1 MTKVFLLPKQL
12 LLQADLE
19 TRIEDNLPLII
30 VERRFYIDY
39 VRLTV
44 DRSKCIFC
52 DVCMKVCPKN
62 AVRMVRRRDGS
73 LTLSIT
79 DDCSLCGACE
89 PLCPSGAI
97 VFTVNGKRVNPIVS
111 SRGFPLPL
119 PKVSVDRSKCREDC
133 FECYK
138 ACPRGALTI
147 DIKHNIKV
155 DESKC
160 LRCPWCEDAC
170 PEHAIRVNPLFE
182 GSIIVDESKCEEECE
197 ACVEICPTK
206 ALIKSNGKIRVDK
219 RYCIFCNACTHLDV
233 CRNHAITVVRRRVF
247 HGEGFS
253 AVWTNALKN
262 LLGERLISRELD
274 AGSHRKLSKLV
285 EEAKL

>member
-1 MTKVFLLPKQL
+1 MSI
-12 LLQADLE
+12 
-19 TRIEDNLPLII
+19 RIEESLPLIV
-30 VERRFYIDY
+30 VERRFYTDY

-62 AVRMVRRRDGS
+62 AVRIVRRRDGS
-73 LTLSIT
+73 LTLSISS
-79 DDCSLCGACE
+79 DCSLCGACE

-97 VFTVNGKRVNPIVS
+97 VFTVNGKRVNPIVLS
-111 SRGFPLPL
+111 KGFPLPP
-119 PKVSVDRSKCREDC
+119 PKVSVDQSRCKEGC

-138 ACPRGALTI
+138 ACPRSALTI
-147 DIKHNIKV
+147 DSEHNIKI
-155 DESKC
+155 DEDKC

-182 GSIIVDESKCEEECE
+182 GLIKIDEDKCEENCE

-206 ALIKSNGKIRVDK
+206 ALAKRDGKIIVDQ
-219 RYCIFCNACTHLDV
+219 RHCVFCNACVHLDV
-233 CRNHAITVVRRRVF
+233 CRNRAITVMRRRVF

-262 LLGERLISRELD
+262 ILGEKPVVKELEAESRRRL
-274 AGSHRKLSKLV
+274 KKLV

>member
-1 MTKVFLLPKQL
+1 MTI
-12 LLQADLE
+12 
-19 TRIEDNLPLII
+19 RIKEELPLIV
-30 VERRFYIDY
+30 VERRFYTDY
-39 VRLTV
+39 VRLTI
-44 DRSKCIFC
+44 DRSRCIFC

-62 AVRMVRRRDGS
+62 AVRVVRKGDGS
-73 LTLSIT
+73 LILSVG

-97 VFTVNGKRVNPIVS
+97 SITVNGKRVNPIVS
-111 SRGFPLPL
+111 SKGFPLPL
-119 PKVSVDRSKCREDC
+119 PKISIDQSKCRGDC

-138 ACPRGALTI
+138 ACPRGALRI
-147 DIKHNIKV
+147 DSKHNITV

-182 GSIIVDESKCEEECE
+182 GSIIVDESKCEEECK
-197 ACVEICPTK
+197 ACLEICPTK
-206 ALIKSNGKIRVDK
+206 ALTKDGSKVKVSK
-219 RYCIFCNACTHLDV
+219 RYCIFCNACIHLDI
-233 CRNHAITVVRRRVF
+233 CRNHAITVVRRRVL
-247 HGEGFS
+247 HGDGFS

-262 LLGERLISRELD
+262 LLGERLIAKELEAESRK
-274 AGSHRKLSKLV
+274 RLSKLV